1 MRDGFL
7 IAACVPR
14 SAHASGTLDAA
25 DALLAAHPEVAGADI
40 YTAAVCGDPEGVR
53 ALLSDDPPRATTAGG
68 PYEWDALTYLCFS
81 QYLRLRGSDGFVR
94 AAEALLDAGAD
105 ANTGFPEPEHQPART
120 FESALYGA
128 AGVAHHAGLTR
139 LLLARGADPNLGG
152 EVAYHAAEGFRD
164 EAMQAVVQ
172 SGRLA
177 ASGLTTMLHR
187 KIDWTHLDGVR
198 WLLEHGADPNA
209 ESAWGHR
216 AVDHAL
222 LRGSRR
228 ALFEALLD
236 FGADPSL
243 LARELAGRSGVAQ
256 AARCGRAD
264 VLELFRQRGF
274 VVELEGDDAFFAR
287 LAHADRAGVGVFAA
301 DEPGI
306 VERLESSDPGTVSTL
321 AGAGNTDAVALALDL
336 GFPLPTDALS
346 LAVWRER
353 PDTVRLLLERGA
365 QVSPLVLSLAERA
378 LTEPSDWTPHASSE
392 ILDTLR
398 HVAGRS
404 RG

>member
-1 MRDGFL
+1 MRDEFL
-7 IAACVPR
+7 LAACVPR
-14 SAHASGTLDAA
+14 SAHASGTLGAA
-25 DALLAAHPEVAGADI
+25 DALLAAHPEVPGADI
-40 YTAAVCGDPEGVR
+40 YTAAVRGDPARVR
-53 ALLSDDPPRATTAGG
+53 ALLADDPGRATTPGG

-81 QYLRLRGSDGFVR
+81 QYLRLRGSDGFVG

-105 ANTGFPEPEHQPART
+105 PNTGFQEPGHQPAPT

-198 WLLEHGADPNA
+198 WLLAHGADPNA

-216 AVDHAL
+216 ALHHAVG
-222 LRGSRR
+222 RGSRI
-228 ALFEALLD
+228 AMFEALLD
-236 FGADPSL
+236 SGADPSL
-243 LARELAGRSGVAQ
+243 AAPSMEGRSAVAL
-256 AARCGRAD
+256 AARAGRAD
-264 VLELFRQRGF
+264 VLELFRARGF
-274 VVELEGDDAFFAR
+274 AVELEGDDAFFGF
-287 LAHADRAGVGVFAA
+287 LAYADRAGVAAFVA

-306 VERLESSDPGTVSTL
+306 VERLEGVAPGTVATL
-321 AGAGNTDAVALALDL
+321 AGAGNTDAVDLALDV
-336 GFPLPTDALS
+336 GFPLSGDALP

-353 PDTVRLLLERGA
+353 PGTVRLLVERGA
-365 QVSPLVLSLAERA
+365 QVSPSVLSLAERA
-378 LTEPSDWTPHASSE
+378 LIEPSDWTPHASPLVLE
-392 ILDTLR
+392 TLR
-398 HVAGRS
+398 QVAGES
-404 RG
+404 PG